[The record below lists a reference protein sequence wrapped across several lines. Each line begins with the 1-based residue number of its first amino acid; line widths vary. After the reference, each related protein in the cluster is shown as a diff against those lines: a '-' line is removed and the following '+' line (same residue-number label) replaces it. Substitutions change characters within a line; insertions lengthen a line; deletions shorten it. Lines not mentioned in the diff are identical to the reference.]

1 MQLNVQEARE
11 SIRKQLAP
19 ASDSPSLDA
28 QVLLAHILNKTRAWV
43 MAHPEASLNARQE
56 ESLHIALNRLEKGE
70 PLPYILGHWEFYGLD
85 FIVSPAVLIPRPET
99 ELLVDYASSWLKVKQ
114 NRQLAADIGTG
125 SGCIAVALA
134 ANIHDLKLVAADI
147 SAAALD
153 IARQN
158 IARHNLTDRIFPVQ
172 IDLIQGILPPA
183 HERFDLICANLPY
196 IPQEK
201 LDALKSLRW
210 EPEIALNG
218 GITGTELIQRM
229 LRDVPHILAPGG
241 LLLMEIEASLG
252 VDVCS
257 LVQNALPTAEIQL
270 KTDLAG
276 HDRLVIAKN

>member
-56 ESLHIALNRLEKGE
+56 ESLHNALCRLVQGE

-99 ELLVDYASSWLKVKQ
+99 ELLVDYASGWLKAKQ
-114 NRQLAADIGTG
+114 IRRLAADIGTG

-134 ANIHDLKLVAADI
+134 AYIPDLKLVAADI

-158 IARHNLTDRIFPVQ
+158 IARHNLTDRILPVQ
-172 IDLIQGILPPA
+172 IDLIQGILPPT
-183 HERFDLICANLPY
+183 HKRFDLICANLPY

-210 EPEIALNG
+210 EPEMALSG

-229 LRDVPHILAPGG
+229 LRDMPHILAPGG

-252 VDVCS
+252 ADVCS
-257 LVQNALPTAEIQL
+257 LVQNALPTAEIHL

-276 HDRLVIAKN
+276 HDRLVIVKN